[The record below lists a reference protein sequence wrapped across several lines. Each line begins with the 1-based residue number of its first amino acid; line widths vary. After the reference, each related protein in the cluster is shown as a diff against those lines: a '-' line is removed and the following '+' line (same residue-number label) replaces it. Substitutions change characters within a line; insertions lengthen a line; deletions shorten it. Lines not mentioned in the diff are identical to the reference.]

1 MAGPKIS
8 ILNMSS
14 QSTDFNNLDALLL
27 DNQSKANPFALNL
40 KLKKELLQEISEH
53 SREEIEDSPKIREI
67 K

>member
-14 QSTDFNNLDALLL
+14 QSNDFNNLDALLL

-40 KLKKELLQEISEH
+40 KLKKELL
-53 SREEIEDSPKIREI
+53 
-67 K
+67 